1 MARMSRFQKELSGQ
15 LGEKWQ
21 RIAQARIEAA
31 KEMFENDVRID
42 ENGAVCWKSNG
53 HYIMDDMIEQMVAAG
68 CQFNIEATRKAREEQ
83 NAKFAAEYIKQYI
96 KQQTN
101 RQPSAEE
108 MSEMRAAFGADAV
121 VVDVI
126 SGRKIQL

>member
-83 NAKFAAEYIKQYI
+83 NAKFAAEYIKQ
-96 KQQTN
+96 QSN

-108 MSEMRAAFGADAV
+108 LSEMRAVFGTDAV

>member
-1 MARMSRFQKELSGQ
+1 MD
-15 LGEKWQ
+15 GEEGEVW
-21 RIAQARIEAA
+21 RRNAEIAMMAA
-31 KEMFENDVRID
+31 KDMFENDARVD

-53 HYIMDDMIEQMVAAG
+53 HYIMDDMIEKMEAAG
-68 CQFNIEATRKAREEQ
+68 CQFNAEATRKARDEQ
-83 NAKFAAEYIKQYI
+83 NAKFAAEYIKRQA
-96 KQQTN
+96 N

-108 MSEMRAAFGADAV
+108 MSEMRAAFGAGAV